1 MSSRVSALFTAAAR
15 GNLTAVRLVLEH
27 GDAGGAPAVDARTA
41 DARGDTALH
50 VAAAHMKW
58 PVVSWLAANGADP
71 DARNVAGHTALDVIP
86 TAEGKDVYVAILA
99 RAPSPRANRVARRIA
114 ASPERF
120 RGDDENA
127 KSVDANVP
135 AREAFETAPST
146 PSKRAMDVSPFELG
160 HTGDPRTNE
169 LTLDRSRDDR
179 GDASSSANSARSSP
193 RVAHRQAPRDGPKD
207 ETEKETFSLEE
218 TLRSDIAAVRDEI
231 RALSV
236 PERSSLDEEEDGV
249 ARVKDTRSSVSG
261 FETPATTRRV
271 LRRLDVHMEAS
282 RDARA
287 DSNDDDD
294 ESRSPSS
301 NDRGREERTDDE
313 GDVRVVVPKSLLRR
327 AAEEVRRAT
336 CDLRSARLNERDVAE
351 RLKSAEF
358 DLERWRKRA
367 AMAETNVTMLE
378 EEAANRHRESE
389 SLTRQKTAELTTERD
404 RLATSLRLA
413 TEEKKRDD
421 ETKNDLERRLDEAM
435 RSLANERGARRD
447 AQSSSSQTQ
456 MDAEEAR
463 AAEHAARRDRDAAT
477 QRAADAESR
486 AAESS
491 GRLEETRRAL
501 RDAEEVIRELRLDSK
516 DARHAGERAAS
527 TAAKATAQCE
537 TLLERNEDVERK
549 LKALESAY
557 DEKIGRAH
565 VRTPVTR
572 GSRMPSSA

>member
-1 MSSRVSALFTAAAR
+1 
-15 GNLTAVRLVLEH
+15 
-27 GDAGGAPAVDARTA
+27 
-41 DARGDTALH
+41 
-50 VAAAHMKW
+50 
-58 PVVSWLAANGADP
+58 
-71 DARNVAGHTALDVIP
+71 
-86 TAEGKDVYVAILA
+86 VYVAILA

-127 KSVDANVP
+127 ALDANVP
-135 AREAFETAPST
+135 AREAFETFLPST
-146 PSKRAMDVSPFELG
+146 PSKRAMDFSPFELG
-160 HTGDPRTNE
+160 HTAGRTNE
-169 LTLDRSRDDR
+169 PSLDRSRDDR

-327 AAEEVRRAT
+327 AI
-336 CDLRSARLNERDVAE
+336 C
-351 RLKSAEF
+351 
-358 DLERWRKRA
+358 
-367 AMAETNVTMLE
+367 
-378 EEAANRHRESE
+378 
-389 SLTRQKTAELTTERD
+389 
-404 RLATSLRLA
+404 
-413 TEEKKRDD
+413 
-421 ETKNDLERRLDEAM
+421 
-435 RSLANERGARRD
+435 ARR
-447 AQSSSSQTQ
+447 
-456 MDAEEAR
+456 
-463 AAEHAARRDRDAAT
+463 
-477 QRAADAESR
+477 
-486 AAESS
+486 
-491 GRLEETRRAL
+491 G
-501 RDAEEVIRELRLDSK
+501 
-516 DARHAGERAAS
+516 
-527 TAAKATAQCE
+527 
-537 TLLERNEDVERK
+537 
-549 LKALESAY
+549 
-557 DEKIGRAH
+557 
-565 VRTPVTR
+565 
-572 GSRMPSSA
+572 